1 MSELATAV
9 YLQHLQKEM
18 GMHEEVAD
26 EEEMPPDLIRAL
38 KADPTLGG
46 KLHDIHGG
54 PGEDCWCGYIG
65 HDPPVQKEMEQ

>member
-1 MSELATAV
+1 MSELDTAV

-18 GMHEEVAD
+18 D

-54 PGEDCWCGYIG
+54 PGEDCWCGYTG
-65 HDPPVQKEMEQ
+65 HDLPRDAL